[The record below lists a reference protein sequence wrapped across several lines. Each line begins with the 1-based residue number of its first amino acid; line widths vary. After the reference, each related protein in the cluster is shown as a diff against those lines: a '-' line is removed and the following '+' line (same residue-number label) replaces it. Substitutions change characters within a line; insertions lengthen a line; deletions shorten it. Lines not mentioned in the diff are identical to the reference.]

1 MIISISGRRILGLFT
16 LFLIIAIPAI
26 SQAVCEAT
34 LEWDPSSPV
43 VEGFYVFG
51 REEGQ
56 QYNYEEPWW
65 QGDHTFN
72 NCTIDGLDEDK
83 TYFFVIRAYSGDA
96 VSPDSNEV
104 RYSYESIENAESIE
118 DNSASLSN
126 DGTSSGSSGSSGS
139 FYGSSSGCFI
149 NSIFGSK

>member
-16 LFLIIAIPAI
+16 LFLLIAFPAI
-26 SQAVCEAT
+26 SQAACEAT

-56 QYNYEEPWW
+56 NYDYDQPWW

-72 NCTIDGLDEDK
+72 SCTIDGLDEDK
-83 TYFFVIRAYSGDA
+83 TYFFVIRAYSGDE

-104 RYSYESIENAESIE
+104 LYSYESQSIE
-118 DNSASLSN
+118 DNSSSLSN

>member
-43 VEGFYVFG
+43 IEGFYVFG

-56 QYNYEEPWW
+56 QYDYEEPWW
-65 QGDHTFN
+65 QGDNTFSS
-72 NCTIDGLDEDK
+72 CTIDGLNEDK
-83 TYFFVIRAYSGDA
+83 TYFFVIRAYSGNA

-104 RYSYESIENAESIE
+104 RYSYESVGNTESINE

-126 DGTSSGSSGSSGS
+126 DGTSGGSSGS
-139 FYGSSSGCFI
+139 FYGSSSGCFL